1 MRWKFTGKRLFT
13 WFQPITPQ
21 ICVDRYA
28 FRMERSGGPQ
38 PNSPTLS
45 PIVRQSHMLVL
56 KMWYWVDNIT
66 HKILWKKVWPDI
78 DLKETIRQIQNVEQS
93 ISIWPELLGKKKS
106 KKEKGVKEEERREE
120 WREKDNVIKE
130 KRRYCFR
137 LIITEG
143 ILTIK

>member
-1 MRWKFTGKRLFT
+1 
-13 WFQPITPQ
+13 
-21 ICVDRYA
+21 
-28 FRMERSGGPQ
+28 MERSGGPQ

-93 ISIWPELLGKKKS
+93 TSIWPELLGKKKKQERKGS
-106 KKEKGVKEEERREE
+106 EGGREKGRVKGERQ
-120 WREKDNVIKE
+120 
-130 KRRYCFR
+130 CH
-137 LIITEG
+137 
-143 ILTIK
+143 